1 MNIDKITPVLWE
13 NNKVRL
19 IDQTKLPVNYELIH
33 CDDYKQIITAIKTM
47 QVRGAPAI
55 GIAGAMGVALGAQ
68 QISSE
73 NFDEFYL
80 SLKKIADELNAT
92 RPTAVNLSWAINR
105 MTEHAKKISEK
116 KIDKI
121 KKSLIEESIKIYEED
136 LEMSKSIGKNGSAL
150 IKDGMTI
157 LTHCNA
163 GGLAVSGYGTALAVI
178 YSAASQGKKIK
189 VYADETRPLL
199 QGARLTAFELI
210 LNDIDTTVI
219 CDNMAGWLMKNNKID
234 CIIVGADRIAANGD
248 TANKIGTY
256 SLSVLAKHHNIPMY
270 VAAPSSTLDLSLKNG
285 DLIPIEE
292 RNYLEVV
299 EPFNVRIAPYDVKV
313 YNPAFDVTPAEN
325 ISAIITEKKVF
336 FYPYQNNLSECK

>member
-1 MNIDKITPVLWE
+1 MNTEKITPVLWE
-13 NNKVRL
+13 NNKVRI

-33 CDDYKQIITAIKTM
+33 CDDYSQIITAIKTM

-55 GIAGAMGVALGAQ
+55 GIAGAMGMALGAQ
-68 QISSE
+68 KIESE
-73 NFDEFYL
+73 NFEDFFS
-80 SLKKIADELNAT
+80 SLKKIGDEINSS
-92 RPTAVNLSWAINR
+92 RPTAVNLSWAISR
-105 MTEHAKKISEK
+105 MLEFAQKIKDKKT
-116 KIDKI
+116 DKI
-121 KKSLIEESIKIYEED
+121 KKALIEESEKIFQED
-136 LEMSKSIGKNGSAL
+136 LEMSKSIGKNGAAL
-150 IKDGMTI
+150 IKDGMTV

-163 GGLAVSGYGTALAVI
+163 GGLCASGYGTALAVI
-178 YSAASQGKKIK
+178 YAAASQGKKIK

-199 QGARLTAFELI
+199 QGARLTAYELT
-210 LNDIDTTVI
+210 LNEIDTTVI

-248 TANKIGTY
+248 AANKIGTY

-270 VAAPSSTLDLSLKNG
+270 IAAPSSTLDLSLKTG

-299 EPFNVRIAPYDVKV
+299 EPFNTRIAPYDVKV
-313 YNPAFDVTPAEN
+313 FNPAFDVTPAEN

-336 FYPYQNNLSECK
+336 FYPFINNLSDF